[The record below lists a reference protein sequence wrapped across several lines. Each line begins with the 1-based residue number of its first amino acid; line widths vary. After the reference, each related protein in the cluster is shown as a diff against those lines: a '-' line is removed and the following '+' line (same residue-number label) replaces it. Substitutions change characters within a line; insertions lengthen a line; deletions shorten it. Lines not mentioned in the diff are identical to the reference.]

1 MDTNSICIFGAGGHG
16 KVVAEIAEGAGKEV
30 YAFFDDYPVEANQN
44 AVPILSSIYLTD
56 AIIDKPFIIAVGS
69 NEIRKDISKRLRG
82 YSFTSAIHPR
92 AFVSRSA
99 TIGEGTVVMVNAIIN
114 AQASIG
120 QHVIINSAA
129 IVEHDC
135 VIGDFVHISP
145 SATLSGNVK
154 VGKGTHIGAGATI
167 KPCVKIGKWCSI
179 GAGAVIVTDV
189 PDGAVV
195 VGNPGRILR
204 FNDHEVFGGEEA
216 AVAV

>member
-1 MDTNSICIFGAGGHG
+1 MDAKSICIFGAGGHG
-16 KVVAEIAEGAGKEV
+16 KVVAEIAECAGFDV
-30 YAFFDDYPVEANQN
+30 SAFFDDYPVDTTTTV
-44 AVPILSSIYLTD
+44 VPVLSSMYLSNVS
-56 AIIDKPFIIAVGS
+56 IDKPFIIAVGS
-69 NEIRKDISKRLRG
+69 NAIRKDISKRLRG
-82 YSFTSAIHPR
+82 FSFFRAIHPS

-99 TIGEGTVVMVNAIIN
+99 SIGDGTVVMVNAIIN
-114 AQASIG
+114 ANARIG

-145 SATLSGNVK
+145 SATLSGNVQ
-154 VGKGTHIGAGATI
+154 VGKGSHIGAGATI
-167 KPCVKIGKWCSI
+167 KPGVKIGKWCSI

-204 FNDHEVFGGEEA
+204 FNDYEIFGEEEA